1 MINIQMNRAKIR
13 GEMFCQDNVSI
24 YAVGYPQADV
34 IRETSAA
41 DDMPPLAP
49 PELPRIG
56 DPTANISPRKNASYM
71 RYRCEA
77 SLFLNLWREEF
88 QPRYTCAVH
97 EVHM

>member
-1 MINIQMNRAKIR
+1 MRGDFFCEGNI
-13 GEMFCQDNVSI
+13 SI

-71 RYRCEA
+71 RYRCEQ
-77 SLFLNLWREEF
+77 SLFLNIWCEEF
-88 QPRYTCAVH
+88 HPRYTCAV
-97 EVHM
+97 